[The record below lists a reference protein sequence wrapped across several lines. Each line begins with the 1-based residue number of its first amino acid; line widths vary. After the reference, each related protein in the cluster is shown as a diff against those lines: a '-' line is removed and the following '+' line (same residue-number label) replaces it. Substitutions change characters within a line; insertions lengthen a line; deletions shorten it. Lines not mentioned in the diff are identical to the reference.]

1 MKKIFFSFA
10 LLLITLFSAGVVSA
24 QYVGPTSVPLNLTI
38 DKMVGKPYA
47 TKGGATDVEYVDNL
61 SASDVR
67 FKPGDE
73 VWFRISVK
81 NTSNTDISTVVLYDY
96 LPEYLEPVEGPGTYD
111 KATRTITYQA
121 GDFSTD
127 EEKIF
132 YLKMKIKNQ
141 NDLPADKGLFC
152 FSNKAKV
159 IKGTS
164 AADEDT
170 AQLCVEKTV
179 TPGTTTPSAGPEYG
193 LILLASQFVLLGA
206 GLKMKKII

>member
-10 LLLITLFSAGVVSA
+10 LLLTTLFFASAVSA
-24 QYVGPTSVPLNLTI
+24 QYIGPTSVPLNLTI

-47 TKGGATDVEYVDNL
+47 TKGGVTDVEYVDNL

-73 VWFRISVK
+73 VWFKIKVK
-81 NTSNTDISTVVLYDY
+81 NTSNTDISTVVFYDY
-96 LPEYLEPVEGPGTYD
+96 VPEYLEPVEGPGTYD

-132 YLKMKIKNQ
+132 YLKMKI
-141 NDLPADKGLFC
+141 NDQVNLPADKGLFC

-159 IKGTS
+159 VKGTS

-206 GLKMKKII
+206 GLKLKKII